1 MRELIP
7 GTVNLVKCL
16 SQTEV
21 INPRGEPT
29 TAMFLNQYGNWVQ
42 ILTFI
47 YTDMCSFRPH

>member
-21 INPRGEPT
+21 INPRGEPI
-29 TAMFLNQYGNWVQ
+29 TAMFLNQYGNWV
-42 ILTFI
+42 LNTYFYI
-47 YTDMCSFRPH
+47 YRYV